1 MKKYFLIALMA
12 ALGFSMMQAQQSF
25 PTQARAKQAHQHCRN
40 WRLGH

>member
-1 MKKYFLIALMA
+1 MKKYFLIALMV
-12 ALGFSMMQAQQSF
+12 ALGFSMMQAQQSL